1 MRMRKVERMTRAQLL
16 AAEIF
21 KYSFANYQDHLGIGN
36 ERFEHEMP
44 RTAELLERAVIESWP
59 LARLARE
66 LKTDQAE
73 ATEYLDAYHH
83 AVAVVDAENPAEAFR
98 RAVQLDVRDAV
109 NEGLRSTEDVERLVK
124 QICYR
129 AADLSYLLD
138 LEGQPLSRYS
148 RHLRREPEVE
158 YYDGYFEEGG
168 H

>member
-1 MRMRKVERMTRAQLL
+1 MRKLERMTRAQLL

-36 ERFEHEMP
+36 ERFEHDMP
-44 RTAELLERAVIESWP
+44 RTAELLERAVAESWP
-59 LARLARE
+59 LPRLARE
-66 LKTDQAE
+66 LKTDQSE
-73 ATEYLDAYHH
+73 ATEYLDAYHD

-98 RAVQLDVRDAV
+98 NAVQFAVRDAV
-109 NEGLRSTEDVERLVK
+109 NEGLRTSDDIERLVK

-129 AADLSYLLD
+129 ASDLSYLLD
-138 LEGQPLSRYS
+138 LEGQSLSRYS
-148 RHLRREPEVE
+148 RHLRRDPEVE

>member
-1 MRMRKVERMTRAQLL
+1 MRKLERMTRAQLS

-36 ERFEHEMP
+36 ERFEHDMP
-44 RTAELLERAVIESWP
+44 RTAELLERAVAESWP

-66 LKTDQAE
+66 LEIDESE
-73 ATEYLDAYHH
+73 ATEYLDAYHE

-98 RAVQLDVRDAV
+98 TAVLFAVRDAG
-109 NEGLRSTEDVERLVK
+109 NEGLRSSEDIERLVK

-129 AADLSYLLD
+129 GSDLSYLLD

-148 RHLRREPEVE
+148 RHLRRDPEVE
-158 YYDGYFEEGG
+158 YYDGYFKEGG